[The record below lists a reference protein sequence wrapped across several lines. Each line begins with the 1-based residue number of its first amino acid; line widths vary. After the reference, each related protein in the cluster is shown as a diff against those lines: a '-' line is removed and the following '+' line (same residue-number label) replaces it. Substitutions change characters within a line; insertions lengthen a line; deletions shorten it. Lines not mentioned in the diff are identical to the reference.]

1 MNISTSAFYYKPRRN
16 RAIRDFNDAQ
26 LRDEIEKIQ
35 AERVD
40 AGYRTVREQLY
51 RSYGRW
57 VNGKKI
63 RRVMNTYGLHARIR
77 KHFITTTDSAH
88 GFPVYPNL
96 IAGMS
101 VTRLNQ
107 VWVAD
112 ITYIRIGTGFVYLA
126 VILDVFSRRVVGWA
140 ISKSLTHSITIAA
153 LRMAINARQPDSDL
167 IHHSDR
173 GVQYACSEYIAFLKT
188 HNIKISMS
196 RSGNPYDNAFAE
208 SFMKTLKKEEVYL
221 WDYESFIDVAE
232 RIPYFIEEVYN
243 KKRLHSGIQYLPPE
257 EFEDILSDKNRKNK
271 LGQITLKI
279 TGKRPA

>member
-1 MNISTSAFYYKPRRN
+1 
-16 RAIRDFNDAQ
+16 
-26 LRDEIEKIQ
+26 
-35 AERVD
+35 
-40 AGYRTVREQLY
+40 
-51 RSYGRW
+51 
-57 VNGKKI
+57 
-63 RRVMNTYGLHARIR
+63 
-77 KHFITTTDSAH
+77 
-88 GFPVYPNL
+88 
-96 IAGMS
+96 
-101 VTRLNQ
+101 
-107 VWVAD
+107 
-112 ITYIRIGTGFVYLA
+112 
-126 VILDVFSRRVVGWA
+126 
-140 ISKSLTHSITIAA
+140 
-153 LRMAINARQPDSDL
+153 MAINARQPDSDL

-173 GVQYACSEYIAFLKT
+173 GVQYACSEYIDFLKA

-279 TGKRPA
+279 SGKGPA